1 MTRSTSTRVNDS
13 SLLGIEATLGKDVM
27 TYIQNSKILVVGS
40 GGIGCEVLK
49 NLALSGFRHVE
60 VMDMDTI
67 DVSNLNRQFLFRS
80 QHVGQPKCHVACQV
94 SQRMI
99 SPSSQHPK
107 IQYIPHHENICDLNS
122 NFNVPFV
129 SQFNIVFNALDNI
142 TARRRVNRLCLAA
155 NVPLIEAG
163 TTGYLGQVKVIHKG
177 SGIECY
183 ECVTQEPPKVYPIC
197 TIRSTP
203 TQPVHCIVWAKELY
217 KLLFCTDTTHQES
230 MLFEGRAGGH
240 AANEDNEDNTN
251 PDNQEPSTYMD
262 AVLTYRKYSNTDHD
276 SAILINEKEE
286 IFASIIHLLLDTIF
300 NQEIQKQLNMGRYK
314 AASKPP
320 NPLSPQLWLTMPI
333 DVETSNTAT
342 TTIWSLEECIAIFRA
357 SLWEGILPKHGQLV
371 TSDFDKDDSLAM
383 KFVTAASN
391 LRSYIFS
398 ITPLQSEY
406 SAKGIAGNII
416 PAIAT
421 TNAICAGL
429 QVLQAFCILQA
440 QQKLQQSSPSSSLSL
455 KDTCRYID
463 CVRNRSGRSGWY
475 LLSSTLR
482 DANPQCFVCRNATL
496 SITLNVHRWTFRS
509 FLQTIIKARLGF
521 AEPSVILADNEMVW
535 EEGEDADSHVY
546 EQNLDRKLP
555 NLPCGGINHGT
566 IIRIEDFSQDLE
578 VDICITHIDQ
588 WPDDDDKNNTH
599 DGTEEKYLVGGETS
613 SPAVKNNDNPASS
626 SVLHQD
632 ASIGNKNGN
641 NTSRKDEEDDDDDI
655 LEIVD
660 ANPNGDEKLT
670 TLDTIKEPSME
681 RPSKR
686 RKASDTNDTGHTVI
700 ILDD

>member
-1 MTRSTSTRVNDS
+1 MS
-13 SLLGIEATLGKDVM
+13 SLSGIEATLGKDVLS
-27 TYIQNSKILVVGS
+27 YIQNSKILVVGS

-80 QHVGQPKCHVACQV
+80 HHVGQPKCHVACQV

-99 SPSSQHPK
+99 PSSLSSSSRLPN
-107 IQYIPHHENICDLNS
+107 IQYLPHHENICDHTS
-122 NFNVPFV
+122 HFTVPFV
-129 SQFNIVFNALDNI
+129 SQFNLVFNALDNI

-217 KLLFCTDTTHQES
+217 KLLFCTETAHQES
-230 MLFEGRAGGH
+230 MLFEGQSSS
-240 AANEDNEDNTN
+240 NNQNNDDNTN
-251 PDNQEPSTYMD
+251 NHDNQEPSTYMD
-262 AVLTYRKYSNTDHD
+262 AVLTYRKYCHENQDAT
-276 SAILINEKEE
+276 ILNDQKEE
-286 IFASIIHLLLDTIF
+286 IFTSIIHHLLDTIF
-300 NQEIQKQLNMGRYK
+300 NQEIQKQLNMGRYQT
-314 AASKPP
+314 ASKPP
-320 NPLSPQLWLTMPI
+320 KPLDPKLWLKIPI
-333 DVETSNTAT
+333 EDETSNSAT
-342 TTIWSLEECIAIFRA
+342 TTIWSLEECIAVFR
-357 SLWEGILPKHGQLV
+357 STLWEGLLPENNQII
-371 TSDFDKDDSLAM
+371 TSDFDKDDPLAM

-391 LRSYIFS
+391 LRSFIFS

-440 QQKLQQSSPSSSLSL
+440 QQQQSSSSSSSSSSPSLSL
-455 KDTCRYID
+455 KEKCRYID

-482 DANPQCFVCRNATL
+482 DANPKCFVCRNATL

-509 FLQTIIKARLGF
+509 FLQRIIKSRLGF

-546 EQNLDRKLP
+546 EQNLERKLP
-555 NLPCGGINHGT
+555 NLPCGGIKHGT

-588 WPDDDDKNNTH
+588 WPDDKKNN
-599 DGTEEKYLVGGETS
+599 DDDNNNDMEEKFLVGGDTALPTMKTDTRVS
-613 SPAVKNNDNPASS
+613 SAALGQDIPNGTNHDSNINN
-626 SVLHQD
+626 
-632 ASIGNKNGN
+632 
-641 NTSRKDEEDDDDDI
+641 KDDEDDDDDI
-655 LEIVD
+655 LEI
-660 ANPNGDEKLT
+660 
-670 TLDTIKEPSME
+670 LDTDTSGDKKLKAMDTTAESSME

-686 RKASDTNDTGHTVI
+686 FKSSAISDSANTVI
-700 ILDD
+700 ILLDD